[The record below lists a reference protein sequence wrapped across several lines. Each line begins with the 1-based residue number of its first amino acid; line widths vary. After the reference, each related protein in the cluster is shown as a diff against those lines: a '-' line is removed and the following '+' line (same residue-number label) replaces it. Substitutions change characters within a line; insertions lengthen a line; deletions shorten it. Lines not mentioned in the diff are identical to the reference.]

1 MRYSPLRNARVVAG
15 LVILGFFV
23 LLALVGPFLTE
34 QLLGLSAR
42 ANDTTAIAQPPS
54 AAHPLGTTQFGQ
66 DVLAQVVEGAR
77 AARPVEETTRIVL
90 RPRAVDEPDF
100 TLTRER
106 GEDGEERF
114 VVHGEKPARWVRQT
128 DFTNDEA
135 VGYLADRLARLGV
148 EKALAEAGAEP
159 GAAVTIGEV
168 SFDWQP
174 TELEQFSSGM
184 RGQDARFEDRSRVG
198 ADERRLQKDL
208 RRAERMGL
216 DKDELAAKLRDAT

>member
-1 MRYSPLRNARVVAG
+1 MEVTAGFHGRRLEIDGQPADVAG
-15 LVILGFFV
+15 HELDLVLEPEHVVLVSFGDDEGF
-23 LLALVGPFLTE
+23 LV
-34 QLLGLSAR
+34 
-42 ANDTTAIAQPPS
+42 
-54 AAHPLGTTQFGQ
+54 
-66 DVLAQVVEGAR
+66 
-77 AARPVEETTRIVL
+77 
-90 RPRAVDEPDF
+90 
-100 TLTRER
+100 R
-106 GEDGEERF
+106 G
-114 VVHGEKPARWVRQT
+114 HKPERWVLQT
-128 DFTNDEA
+128 DFSNDEA

-184 RGQDARFEDRSRVG
+184 RGQDARFEDDRRIG

-216 DKDELAAKLRDAT
+216 DKDELVAKLSDTT